1 LYGSTVGSVLRSLR
15 CIAVG
20 NVLFAADAVSEAGV
34 SVVAMRGEID
44 LGVEAQMEA
53 CLAEALERSGPVLI
67 DLCDVTFMDSTGLKL
82 LLQARARLAA
92 EDRRLA
98 LACQQTGAVMRL
110 LDVSRAIAAFDI
122 YPTREWA
129 LERLPG

>member
-1 LYGSTVGSVLRSLR
+1 
-15 CIAVG
+15 
-20 NVLFAADAVSEAGV
+20 
-34 SVVAMRGEID
+34 M
-44 LGVEAQMEA
+44 GVESRMQA
-53 CLAEALERSGPVLI
+53 CLAEALEGDRLVLI

-110 LDVSRAIAAFDI
+110 LDVSRAIVAFDI

-129 LERLPG
+129 LERLPAST

>member
-1 LYGSTVGSVLRSLR
+1 
-15 CIAVG
+15 VG
-20 NVLFAADAVSEAGV
+20 NVLFAADAVSEAGA
-34 SVVAMRGEID
+34 SVVVLRGEID
-44 LGVEAQMEA
+44 LGVESRMEA
-53 CLAEALERSGPVLI
+53 CLAQALDGDGPVLI
-67 DLCDVTFMDSTGLKL
+67 DLCEVTFIDSTGLKL

-92 EDRRLA
+92 QDRRLA

-110 LDVSRAIAAFDI
+110 LELTRAMVAFDI